1 MGYFVE
7 VETDVKIYVEDVN
20 PSSSKVIFFIHGWP
34 ASHRLFE
41 YQFNVLPAMGY
52 RCIGIDLRGFGQSD
66 KPWDGY
72 GYDRLADDIR
82 CVVEAL
88 GLRSFVMVAHS
99 VGGAI
104 AIRYMARYQGYGVKK
119 LVLLAAAAPSFTRR
133 PNFPYGL
140 EKADVNKLIDATYN
154 NRPRMLQDLTYMF
167 FYQNVGEPLADWF
180 FQMNLQAAGY
190 STAAVLESLRD
201 EVLFGDLPWI
211 KVPTLILQGIHDE
224 ISKPPLA
231 EALHEGIANSRLIW
245 LYNSGHG
252 LMWEQR
258 NEVNDEISKFIDR

>member
-1 MGYFVE
+1 MGYYVE
-7 VETDVKIYVEDVN
+7 VETGVKIYVEDVN
-20 PSSSKVIFFIHGWP
+20 ASASKTILFIHGWP

-41 YQFNVLPAMGY
+41 YQFDVLPAMGY

-72 GYDRLADDIR
+72 GYDRMADDVR
-82 CVVEAL
+82 GVVEAL
-88 GLRSFVMVAHS
+88 GLHCFTLVGHS

-104 AIRYMARYQGYGVKK
+104 AIRYMARYYGYGVSK
-119 LVLLAAAAPSFTRR
+119 LVLLAAAAPSFTKQV
-133 PNFPYGL
+133 NFPYGL
-140 EKADVNKLIDATYN
+140 DKDDVNRLIDATYN
-154 NRPRMLQDLTYMF
+154 DRPRMLQDLTYTF
-167 FYQNVGEPLADWF
+167 FFQNTGGPLADWF

-201 EVLFGDLPWI
+201 EVLFDDLAKI
-211 KVPTLILQGIHDE
+211 NVPTLIMQGIHDE
-224 ISKPPLA
+224 ICLPPLA
-231 EALHEGIANSRLIW
+231 EALHKWIKHSKLIW

-258 NEVNDEISKFIDR
+258 DVVNDEISKFIG